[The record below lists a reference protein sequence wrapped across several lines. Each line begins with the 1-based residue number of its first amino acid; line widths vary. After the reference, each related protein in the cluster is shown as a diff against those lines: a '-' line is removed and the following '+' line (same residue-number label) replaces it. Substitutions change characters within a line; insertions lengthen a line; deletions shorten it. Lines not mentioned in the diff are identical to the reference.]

1 MQENGYHT
9 IFTVVAVGTA
19 APVST
24 KAAHLDVEE
33 GTKPQAKAIEGR
45 QDLPHQVIYPGRIDD
60 AYPAACTHLL
70 LLRLLW
76 MIQWPCVRFCGPKF
90 SQHPAMHD
98 ENRSTTNV
106 QAKCMLKY
114 CIISG

>member
-1 MQENGYHT
+1 MQENGCHT

-33 GTKPQAKAIEGR
+33 GTKPQAEAVEGR
-45 QDLPHQVIYPGRIDD
+45 QDLSHQVIYPGRIDD

-76 MIQWPCVRFCGPKF
+76 MMQWSCVRPSGP
-90 SQHPAMHD
+90 SA
-98 ENRSTTNV
+98 STTPSNA
-106 QAKCMLKY
+106 Q
-114 CIISG
+114 